1 MWHPGARTIV
11 LLADEQL
18 NFTEIFAIKD
28 PKAAMQAFKMAQFF
42 QQAVVP
48 VGDNKI
54 EFDVTKAID
63 MVKKSQQ
70 YALVQY
76 QDKTLTQTNNSVE
89 VMVDQVLGLLNAV
102 LDIALGGKQQE
113 QLRAS
118 ITNAFTNLAPQQGDA
133 WIFWSKEE
141 AHKTEYQYNILFAVQ
156 NDETGF
162 FLYGVPMGMTITVDI
177 DKEQVLFIKLKDKAS
192 YSVRIQAMK
201 VVEFLETEVER
212 RALAML
218 QSARS

>member
-11 LLADEQL
+11 LLADQQL

-28 PKAAMQAFKMAQFF
+28 PKAALQAFKMAQFF
-42 QQAVVP
+42 QQAITP
-48 VGDNKI
+48 VEADKI
-54 EFDVTKAID
+54 EFDVAKAVEL
-63 MVKKSQQ
+63 VKQSPQ

-76 QDKTLTQTNNSVE
+76 QDKTLTQTNNAVE
-89 VMVDQVLGLLNAV
+89 AMVDQVLGLLNAV

-156 NDETGF
+156 DDTTGF
-162 FLYGVPMGMTITVDI
+162 FLYGVPMGMTINVDI
-177 DKEQVLFIKLKDKAS
+177 DKEKVLFITLKDKAS

-201 VVEFLETEVER
+201 VVTLLDSEIER
-212 RALAML
+212 RALEML
-218 QSARS
+218 QSTHN